1 MECLLS
7 HLVKI
12 GVFRNHLIADIN
24 INIPSYCH
32 ATSKFFS
39 LFFNEIFE
47 CDLEPKGS
55 FFLNTSQGSF
65 NYLSDS
71 DFCQPRRCNWP
82 GYLI

>member
-47 CDLEPKGS
+47 CDLEPKEVFSLIPHKGVLIILVIVT
-55 FFLNTSQGSF
+55 FVNQEGVIGQGT
-65 NYLSDS
+65 
-71 DFCQPRRCNWP
+71 
-82 GYLI
+82 